1 MRRTMDDYDLVG
13 FAVRFMMQRKRLIS
27 AFLKGKDLN
36 LADSIIMM
44 IVTKHSGYNQ
54 EKIGEVTLFDGA
66 IIARSLK
73 KLEAQGF
80 VTREVDETN
89 RRRKIVQ
96 ITESGK
102 EFGNK
107 LRSAFKESNETI
119 YSGIT
124 EEELK
129 QLDVIMAKVY
139 ANLDKVKIPDSN
151 K

>member
-1 MRRTMDDYDLVG
+1 MDDYDLVG

-54 EKIGEVTLFDGA
+54 EKIGEVTMFDGA

>member
-1 MRRTMDDYDLVG
+1 MDDYDLIG
-13 FAVRFMMQRKRLIS
+13 FAVRFMMQRKRILS
-27 AFLKGKDLN
+27 SFLKERDLN
-36 LADSIIMM
+36 IADCIIMM
-44 IVTKHSGYNQ
+44 IVTKHPGYNQ

-73 KLEAQGF
+73 KLEKYGL
-80 VTREVDETN
+80 VHRKIDETN

-96 ITESGK
+96 ITEAGR
-102 EFGNK
+102 EFGDK
-107 LRSAFKESNETI
+107 LRAAFKDSNKTI

-124 EEELK
+124 DTEKDELH
-129 QLDVIMAKVY
+129 VILAKVY

>member
-1 MRRTMDDYDLVG
+1 MDDYDLIG
-13 FAVRFMMQRKRLIS
+13 FAVRFMMQRKRILS
-27 AFLKGKDLN
+27 AFLKDTDFN
-36 LADSIIMM
+36 LADCIIVM

-54 EKIGEVTLFDGA
+54 EKIGEMTLFDGA

-73 KLEAQGF
+73 KLEEQGY

-96 ITESGK
+96 ITEAGRK
-102 EFGNK
+102 FGNELK
-107 LRSAFKESNETI
+107 DAFKDSNETI

-124 EEELK
+124 EDEQE
-129 QLDVIMAKVY
+129 QLHVILAKVY

-151 K
+151 KDK

>member
-1 MRRTMDDYDLVG
+1 MDDYDLIG
-13 FAVRFMMQRKRLIS
+13 FAVRFMMQRKRIIS

-36 LADSIIMM
+36 LADCIIMM
-44 IVTKHSGYNQ
+44 IVTKHPGYNQ

-73 KLEAQGF
+73 KLEKQGF
-80 VTREVDETN
+80 VTREVDVNN

-96 ITESGK
+96 ITEAGK

-107 LRSAFKESNETI
+107 LRESFKDSNEII
-119 YSGIT
+119 YSGLT
-124 EEELK
+124 EDELK
-129 QLDVIMAKVY
+129 QLGVIMAKVY

>member
-1 MRRTMDDYDLVG
+1 MDDYDLVG

-107 LRSAFKESNETI
+107 LRSTLKESNEEI

>member
-1 MRRTMDDYDLVG
+1 MDDYDLVG

>member
-1 MRRTMDDYDLVG
+1 MDDYDLIG
-13 FAVRFMMQRKRLIS
+13 FAVRFMMQRKRILS
-27 AFLKGKDLN
+27 AFLKNTDLN
-36 LADSIIMM
+36 LADCVILM

-54 EKIGEVTLFDGA
+54 EKIGEKTLFDGA

-73 KLEAQGF
+73 KLEKQGY

-96 ITESGK
+96 ITEAGRK
-102 EFGNK
+102 FGDK
-107 LRSAFKESNETI
+107 LRDSFKGSNETI

-124 EEELK
+124 EDEQE
-129 QLDVIMAKVY
+129 QLHVILAKVY

>member
-1 MRRTMDDYDLVG
+1 MDDYDLVG
-13 FAVRFMMQRKRLIS
+13 FAVRFMMQRKRILS
-27 AFLKGKDLN
+27 GFLKGKDLN
-36 LADSIIMM
+36 LADCIILM
-44 IVTKHSGYNQ
+44 IVIKHPGYNQ
-54 EKIGEVTLFDGA
+54 EKIGEITLFDGA

-73 KLEAQGF
+73 KLECQDL
-80 VTREVDETN
+80 VTRSVDKSN

-96 ITESGK
+96 VTETGK

-107 LRSAFKESNETI
+107 LKAAFKDSNETI

-124 EEELK
+124 EDELE
-129 QLDVIMAKVY
+129 QLDVILAKVY